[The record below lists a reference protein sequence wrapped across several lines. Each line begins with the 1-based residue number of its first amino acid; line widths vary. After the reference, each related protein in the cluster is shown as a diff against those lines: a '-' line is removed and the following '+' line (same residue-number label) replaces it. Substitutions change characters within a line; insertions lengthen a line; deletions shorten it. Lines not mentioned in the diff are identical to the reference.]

1 MKLSKKFMIT
11 GAILAAALATAPISS
26 AFAGSPGKNR
36 GDCSFYDKDGMPGGM
51 RGDMRG
57 DMRGGKYH
65 GNWGMGNQG
74 MMRDTALTTDEVRLL
89 VEAMILRSG
98 TENVKIGS
106 ITPDD
111 DGEEITVTLQNEAGT
126 VITELEIDAFSGRP
140 DRGDMRKAFGNPDR
154 TDRLNRN
161 FDAAEM
167 ETLIKAMVLRQGQG
181 ELVLGSFSE
190 TDRGTFIAT
199 ITNKAGDL
207 VREVELSRVT
217 GMPIN

>member
-11 GAILAAALATAPISS
+11 GAILAAALATAPIGS
-26 AFAGSPGKNR
+26 AFADGPGKNR

-57 DMRGGKYH
+57 GKH
-65 GNWGMGNQG
+65 PGHWGMGNQG
-74 MMRDTALTTDEVRLL
+74 MMRETALTTDEVRLL

-111 DGEEITVTLQNEAGT
+111 DGEEITVTLQNEAGA

-140 DRGDMRKAFGNPDR
+140 DRGDMRKAFGKPDR
-154 TDRLNRN
+154 TDRLNRS
-161 FDAAEM
+161 FDAAQM
-167 ETLIKAMVLRQGQG
+167 ETLTKAMVLRHGKG
-181 ELVLGSFSE
+181 ELVLGSLTE
-190 TDRGTFIAT
+190 TDRGTFVAT

-217 GMPIN
+217 GMPVS